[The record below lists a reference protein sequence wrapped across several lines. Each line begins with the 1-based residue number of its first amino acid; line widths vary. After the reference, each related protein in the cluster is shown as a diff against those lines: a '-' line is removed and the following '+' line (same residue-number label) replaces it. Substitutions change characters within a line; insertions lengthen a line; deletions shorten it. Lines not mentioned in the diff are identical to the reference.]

1 MLPEFIGE
9 DGNITKEFVKYLE
22 EIGSQSSPKRH
33 NFYDKTV
40 EAMHNMGVHM
50 TGDNPKKLLD
60 IKRPNEDKIAK
71 KYRLDSYK
79 PKTKSSANKATSIV
93 NRIYNER
100 LFSITFPSMPKDT
113 IKDEDSLQ
121 NYLTKDMPLYVSLMN
136 YQKTVF
142 TKMHLKDANA
152 LVGVLPIDFNIKTDT
167 ELLKPIPIFYTSEE
181 LVDFEDE
188 IFYTVLEVSE
198 VSVNNK
204 RKHLITS
211 GKQKITIF
219 TEKKILMFFREKTSD
234 NFTIVLNH
242 DHNFGIPPAIR
253 VGGVVIET
261 QRPQLFESF
270 IAGVLPHWDDAVS
283 MFSDLSYAVVNHL
296 YPREWEI
303 PIDCDNKA
311 CRSGQ
316 ITTKGA
322 SGQDI
327 QVDCPSCLGTGRM
340 SSRGPANITWVNKDA
355 INPDAPLPMP
365 PFGVG
370 EKELGSTELLAKLA
384 NAEIDKGFEAIN
396 MDIVNKVGENQSGV
410 SKVIDRQD
418 LDGFLDVYSGHIFK
432 YILPNVILFITM
444 WRYWIVYNQSEQLIK
459 DTLPAIKEP
468 TTFDVFSIS
477 LLTDELEKLTSA
489 GAGGSLLMGVRKDII
504 DKRFNDEKT
513 KDFFNAII
521 DVDPLAHLTNDQL
534 MTQARVIGQTEMYI
548 HTYAKDL
555 VEEAMSE
562 KDDFLG
568 LALQEKKQ
576 IIRDLAI
583 SKTIDIIQPEP
594 DV

>member
-9 DGNITKEFVKYLE
+9 DGNLTEEFVKYLE
-22 EIGSQSSPKRH
+22 DIADQSRPKRH
-33 NFYDKTV
+33 RFYDKSV
-40 EAMHNMGVHM
+40 EAMNNMGVHM

-60 IKRPNEDKIAK
+60 ITRPNEDKVAK

-79 PKTKSSANKATSIV
+79 PKTKSSANKATSII
-93 NRIYNER
+93 NRIYNDR

-113 IKDEDSLQ
+113 IKPEDSLQ
-121 NYLTKDMPLYVSLMN
+121 NYLTKDMPLYISLMN

-152 LVGVLPIDFNIKTDT
+152 LVGVLPIDFDKVDT
-167 ELLKPIPIFYTSEE
+167 ELFEPIPIFYTAEE
-181 LVDFEDE
+181 LVDFEDDV
-188 IFYTVLEVSE
+188 FYTILEGSE
-198 VSVNNK
+198 VKNK

-211 GKQKITIF
+211 GPQKITIF
-219 TEKKILMFFREKTSD
+219 TDNKILMFFREKTSE

-242 DHNFGIPPAIR
+242 DHNFGFPPAFR
-253 VGGVVIET
+253 VGGVVVKT

-283 MFSDLSYAVVNHL
+283 MFSDLSFAVINHL

-303 PIDCDNKA
+303 GIDCDHKG
-311 CRSGQ
+311 CESGK
-316 ITTKGA
+316 ITTQGA
-322 SGQDI
+322 NGKDI
-327 QVDCPSCLGTGRM
+327 QIDCPTCLGTGRM

-355 INPDAPLPMP
+355 LNPDAPLPMP

-370 EKELGSTELLAKLA
+370 KKELGSTELLVKLA

-418 LDGFLDVYSGHIFK
+418 LDGFLDVYSGHVFK
-432 YILPNVILFITM
+432 YVLPNVILFITM
-444 WRYWIVYNQSEQLIK
+444 WRYWVVYNKNEQLIK
-459 DTLPAIKEP
+459 ETLPQIKEP

-489 GAGGSLLMGVRKDII
+489 GAGGALLMGVRKDII

-534 MTQARVIGQTEMYI
+534 MTQSRVIGQTEMYI

-555 VEEAMSE
+555 VEEAIAE
-562 KDDFLG
+562 KEDFLG
-568 LALQEKKQ
+568 LSLQEMKQ

-583 SKTIDIIQPEP
+583 SKTVDIIQPEP

>member
-9 DGNITKEFVKYLE
+9 DGIITKEFVKYLE
-22 EIGSQSSPKRH
+22 DIADQSSPKRH
-33 NFYDKTV
+33 KFYDKAV
-40 EAMHNMGVHM
+40 DAMHNMGVHM
-50 TGDNPKKLLD
+50 TGDNPKTLLD
-60 IKRPNEDKIAK
+60 IKRPNEDKESK

-79 PKTKSSANKATSIV
+79 PKTKSSANKATSII

-100 LFSITFPSMPKDT
+100 LFSINFPAMPKDT
-113 IKDEDSLQ
+113 IKPEDSLQ

-152 LVGVLPIDFNIKTDT
+152 LVGVLPIDFDKVDT
-167 ELLKPIPIFYTSEE
+167 ELFDPIPIFYTSEE

-188 IFYTVLEVSE
+188 AFYTLLEVTE
-198 VSVNNK
+198 VSIKNK

-211 GKQKITIF
+211 GPQKITIF
-219 TEKKILMFFREKTSD
+219 TDTKILMFLRKKSND
-234 NFTIVLNH
+234 DFTMVLNH
-242 DHNFGIPPAIR
+242 DHNFGFPPAIR

-283 MFSDLSYAVVNHL
+283 MFSDLSFAVINHL

-303 PIDCDNKA
+303 AIDCDNKG

-316 ITTKGA
+316 ITTKAANGN
-322 SGQDI
+322 DI
-327 QVDCPSCLGTGRM
+327 QVDCPTCLGTGRM
-340 SSRGPANITWVNKDA
+340 SSRGPSNITWVNKDA
-355 INPDAPLPMP
+355 LNPDAPLPMP

-370 EKELGSTELLAKLA
+370 EKELGSTELLVKLA
-384 NAEIDKGFEAIN
+384 NGEIDKGFEAIN
-396 MDIVNKVGENQSGV
+396 MDIVNKVGENQSGI

-418 LDGFLDVYSGHIFK
+418 LDSFLDVYSGHIFK
-432 YILPNVILFITM
+432 YVLPKIIEFIAM
-444 WRYWIVYNQSEQLIK
+444 WRYWVVYNQSEQLIK
-459 DTLPAIKEP
+459 ETLPGIKEP

-489 GAGGSLLMGVRKDII
+489 GAGGALLMGVRKDII

-521 DVDPLAHLTNDQL
+521 DVDPLAHLTSEQL
-534 MTQARVIGQTEMYI
+534 MTQSRVIGQTEMYI

-555 VEEAMSE
+555 VEEVIDE
-562 KDDFLG
+562 KEDFLG
-568 LALQEKKQ
+568 LPLQEKKQ
-576 IIRDLAI
+576 IIRDLAV
-583 SKTIDIIQPEP
+583 SKTVDIILPEP